1 MNQSSDTNLA
11 NTADTASH
19 DSNNQ
24 KPLSSNNARAV
35 IINVDDLGLSNA
47 VNDAVIHLAKRGRVG
62 ATSFMVGGTISDTD
76 IHTLK
81 DLGVDVGLHLDLTG
95 VFPSLL
101 RSTLKSL
108 IVSSYSRRLNPAQ
121 VTKVI
126 KQQLDKFED
135 KFAHAPIFVDGHQHI
150 HQLPIIRQCLADEL
164 KARYGSQKTISARVT
179 TPLVKDIKS
188 QIIYKLGGQA
198 WLKLCQDNHIA
209 TNDKFGGVYDF
220 KASTQQLAALWDKWL
235 QSAPRSSNLSPALY
249 AQRFDIESQGTYAQY
264 GSTTPPIHSVPLS
277 LPNNLST
284 TLIMCH
290 PAIKANDWQ
299 DEIKD
304 AREREYEWLM
314 SRQFEDLLQQ
324 HEVRLVRWSDE
335 SAN

>member
-1 MNQSSDTNLA
+1 MNHTNDKNSKIAAA
-11 NTADTASH
+11 NTNH
-19 DSNNQ
+19 KQ
-24 KPLSSNNARAV
+24 KLSSSNNARAI

-47 VNDAVIHLAKRGRVG
+47 VNEAVIKLAERGRVG
-62 ATSFMVGGTISDTD
+62 ASSFMAGGIISDSD
-76 IHTLK
+76 IHTLA
-81 DLGVDVGLHLDLTG
+81 DLGVDIGLHLDMTA

-108 IVSSYSRRLNPAQ
+108 ILSSYTRRLNPTQ
-121 VTKVI
+121 VTTVI

-135 KFAHAPIFVDGHQHI
+135 KFGHAPIFVDGHQHI
-150 HQLPIIRQCLADEL
+150 HQLPIIRQCLVNEL
-164 KARYGSQKTISARVT
+164 EARYGSQKIISARVT
-179 TPLVKDIKS
+179 TPLVKDLKS

-198 WLKLCQDNHIA
+198 WLKLCDDHHIA

-220 KASTQQLAALWDKWL
+220 EASTQQLATLWDKWL
-235 QSAPRSSNLSPALY
+235 QSAPRSANLSPALY
-249 AQRFDIESQGTYAQY
+249 MQHFDIEALGTYAQH

-277 LPNNLST
+277 LPSNLST

-290 PAIKANDWQ
+290 PAVPDINWQ

-314 SRQFEDLLQQ
+314 SPQFEDLLQQ
-324 HEVRLVRWSDE
+324 HEVKLVRWSDV
-335 SAN
+335 SMTK